1 MKNWLLYIVLF
12 VVVFENTQ
20 AQDGPVLT
28 FNVPTQNTL
37 QFNRFLINPTFSIV
51 RENENYIT
59 LYHRNQWIQFND
71 SPELYM
77 MSYAGKFNEKAGA
90 GIGLYQQNLG
100 IITSFGGIANY
111 AYQLQLAENIKL
123 AVGFNLAYYS
133 TGVNSNRAV
142 GNEPDPAILELS
154 NNSVLTLK
162 PGFNVTWGSFD
173 VGVYAE
179 NLVDYDFKSS
189 QMVKEYSNKTFSAH
203 AMYHHDMET
212 RKGMFENGYFRLMTR
227 GKINATE
234 DFTLGGSVLVN
245 FPYLGW
251 VQTGIDDYYGI
262 SIGAGAHLTHRLS
275 LGYTYERVINDGA
288 VNFGPTHEITLSFRL
303 STKNNKNTTRVFD
316 YTKGPIDVAENKS
329 VEEEEQTEEEENDVV
344 SVEETKAKPSKKA
357 NAKKTAQK
365 DAAEVSKAIE
375 IEKLR
380 MTIDDSNFKFLEM
393 IVKEDSIQ
401 KIKTEDF
408 ENRLNNMMAY
418 IARVEKTA
426 QTKEECNC
434 DETEE
439 TTVVTETTTTIKK
452 GGKVTQTKETKNDI
466 STLLSGMKSATQV
479 DEIKLSNTKNPT
491 TNEEK
496 NDINS
501 KLSAMKS
508 SSNKE
513 TVANKPSFTLNDDEI
528 KEYYSKLTTKQRE
541 TAKKNYLEIANQEPG
556 FYVIANVFPEPTSA
570 NNFINQ
576 LRKQGVKANY
586 FTNPKNNFRYVY
598 LRKHS
603 TWNDAL
609 ISYYTNV
616 DNTYFDTI
624 WIMNINIK

>member
-1 MKNWLLYIVLF
+1 MKHWFIHILLI
-12 VVVFENTQ
+12 VVVFENSQ

-77 MSYAGKFNEKAGA
+77 LSYAGKFNEKAGA

-154 NNSVLTLK
+154 NNSILTLK

-203 AMYHHDMET
+203 AMYHHDMES

-275 LGYTYERVINDGA
+275 LGYTYERVINEGA

-303 STKNNKNTTRVFD
+303 SSTKNKKTTRVFD
-316 YTKGPIDVAENKS
+316 YTKGPIDVASNKT
-329 VEEEEQTEEEENDVV
+329 VKEEELEEEEEDEVL
-344 SVEETKAKPSKKA
+344 VEEPKKKPSKKT
-357 NAKKTAQK
+357 NTKLTTET
-365 DAAEVSKAIE
+365 DALAVSKAIE
-375 IEKLR
+375 VEKMR
-380 MTIDDSNFKFLEM
+380 MTLDDSNVKYLEM

-401 KIKTEDF
+401 KIKAEDF
-408 ENRLNNMMAY
+408 DNRLNNMIAY

-439 TTVVTETTTTIKK
+439 TTVVTETTTTVKK
-452 GGKVTQTKETKNDI
+452 GGKTTQTKETKSDI
-466 STLLSGMKSATQV
+466 STLLSGMKSASQV
-479 DEIKLSNTKNPT
+479 DEIKLSNTKNS
-491 TNEEK
+491 NANDEK
-496 NDINS
+496 VDINS
-501 KLSAMKS
+501 KLSGMKS
-508 SSNKE
+508 GSTKE
-513 TVANKPSFTLNDDEI
+513 AVSNKPSFTLNDDEI
-528 KEYYSKLTTKQRE
+528 KEYYSKLTTKKRD

-556 FYVIANVFPEPTSA
+556 FYVIANVFPEPVSA
-570 NNFINQ
+570 DNFISQ
-576 LRKQGVKANY
+576 LRKQGIKANY

-598 LRKHS
+598 LRKYNS
-603 TWNDAL
+603 WNDAL

>member
-1 MKNWLLYIVLF
+1 MKHWFIHILLI
-12 VVVFENTQ
+12 VVVFENSQ

-77 MSYAGKFNEKAGA
+77 LSYAGKFNEKAGA

-154 NNSVLTLK
+154 NNSILTLK

-203 AMYHHDMET
+203 AMYHHDMES

-275 LGYTYERVINDGA
+275 LGYTYERVINEGA

-303 STKNNKNTTRVFD
+303 SSTTNKKTTRVFD
-316 YTKGPIDVAENKS
+316 YTKGPIDVASNKT
-329 VEEEEQTEEEENDVV
+329 VKEEELEEEEEDEVL
-344 SVEETKAKPSKKA
+344 VEEPKKKPSKKT
-357 NAKKTAQK
+357 NTKLTTET
-365 DAAEVSKAIE
+365 DALAVSKAIE
-375 IEKLR
+375 VEKMR
-380 MTIDDSNFKFLEM
+380 MTLDDSNVKYLEM

-401 KIKTEDF
+401 KIKAEDF
-408 ENRLNNMMAY
+408 DNRLNNMMAY

-439 TTVVTETTTTIKK
+439 TTVVTETTTTVKK
-452 GGKVTQTKETKNDI
+452 GGKTTQTKETKSDI
-466 STLLSGMKSATQV
+466 STLLSGMKSASQV
-479 DEIKLSNTKNPT
+479 DEIKLSNTKNS
-491 TNEEK
+491 NANDEK
-496 NDINS
+496 VDINS
-501 KLSAMKS
+501 KLSGMKS
-508 SSNKE
+508 GSNRE
-513 TVANKPSFTLNDDEI
+513 AVSNKPSFTLNDDEI
-528 KEYYSKLTTKQRE
+528 KEYYSKLTTKKRD

-556 FYVIANVFPEPTSA
+556 FYVIANVFPEPVSA
-570 NNFINQ
+570 DNFISQ
-576 LRKQGVKANY
+576 LRKQGIKANY

-598 LRKHS
+598 LRKYNS
-603 TWNDAL
+603 WNDAL

>member
-1 MKNWLLYIVLF
+1 MKHWFIHILLI
-12 VVVFENTQ
+12 VVVFENSQ

-77 MSYAGKFNEKAGA
+77 LSYAGKFNEKAGA

-154 NNSVLTLK
+154 NNSILTLK

-203 AMYHHDMET
+203 AMYHHDMES

-275 LGYTYERVINDGA
+275 LGYTYERVINEGA

-303 STKNNKNTTRVFD
+303 SSTTNKKTTRVFD
-316 YTKGPIDVAENKS
+316 YTKGPIDVASNKTEKEEELEEEDEVL
-329 VEEEEQTEEEENDVV
+329 VEEP
-344 SVEETKAKPSKKA
+344 KKKPSKKT
-357 NAKKTAQK
+357 NTKLTAET
-365 DAAEVSKAIE
+365 DALAVSKAIE
-375 IEKLR
+375 VEKMR
-380 MTIDDSNFKFLEM
+380 MTLDDSNMKYLEM

-401 KIKTEDF
+401 KIKADDF
-408 ENRLNNMMAY
+408 DNRLNNMMAY

-439 TTVVTETTTTIKK
+439 TTVVTETTTTVKK
-452 GGKVTQTKETKNDI
+452 GGKTTQTQETKSDI
-466 STLLSGMKSATQV
+466 STLLSGMKSASQV
-479 DEIKLSNTKNPT
+479 DEIKLSNTKNSNA
-491 TNEEK
+491 NEEK
-496 NDINS
+496 VDINS
-501 KLSAMKS
+501 KLSGMKS
-508 SSNKE
+508 GSNKE
-513 TVANKPSFTLNDDEI
+513 TVSNKPSFTLNDDEI
-528 KEYYSKLTTKQRE
+528 KEYYSKLTTKKRD

-556 FYVIANVFPEPTSA
+556 FYVIANVFPEPVSA
-570 NNFINQ
+570 DNFISQ
-576 LRKQGVKANY
+576 LRKQGIKANY

-598 LRKHS
+598 LRKYNS
-603 TWNDAL
+603 WNDAL

>member
-1 MKNWLLYIVLF
+1 MKNWLLYIVLL
-12 VVVFENTQ
+12 VVVFENSQ

-77 MSYAGKFNEKAGA
+77 LSYAGKFNEKAGA

-154 NNSVLTLK
+154 NNSILTLK

-203 AMYHHDMET
+203 AMYHHDMES

-251 VQTGIDDYYGI
+251 VQTGIDNYYGI

-275 LGYTYERVINDGA
+275 LGYTYERVINEGA

-303 STKNNKNTTRVFD
+303 SSNTNKKTTRVFD
-316 YTKGPIDVAENKS
+316 YTKGPVDVASNKS
-329 VEEEEQTEEEENDVV
+329 VKEEELEEEEEEVVLIEEP
-344 SVEETKAKPSKKA
+344 KKKPSKKA
-357 NAKKTAQK
+357 NTKLTTET
-365 DAAEVSKAIE
+365 DALAVSKAIE
-375 IEKLR
+375 VEKMR
-380 MTIDDSNFKFLEM
+380 MTLDDSNVKYLEM

-401 KIKTEDF
+401 KIKAEDF
-408 ENRLNNMMAY
+408 DNRLNNMMAY

-439 TTVVTETTTTIKK
+439 TTVVTETTTTVKK
-452 GGKVTQTKETKNDI
+452 GGKTTQTKETKSDI
-466 STLLSGMKSATQV
+466 STLLSGMKSASQV
-479 DEIKLSNTKNPT
+479 DEIKLPNTKNT
-491 TNEEK
+491 NANEEK
-496 NDINS
+496 VDINS
-501 KLSAMKS
+501 KLSGMKS
-508 SSNKE
+508 GSTKE
-513 TVANKPSFTLNDDEI
+513 AVSNKPSFTLNDDEI
-528 KEYYSKLTTKQRE
+528 KEYYSKLTTKKRD

-556 FYVIANVFPEPTSA
+556 FYVIANVFPEPVSA
-570 NNFINQ
+570 DNFISQ
-576 LRKQGVKANY
+576 LRKQGIKANY

-598 LRKHS
+598 LRKYNS
-603 TWNDAL
+603 WNDAL

>member
-1 MKNWLLYIVLF
+1 MKHWFIHILLI
-12 VVVFENTQ
+12 VVVFENSQ

-77 MSYAGKFNEKAGA
+77 LSYAGKFNEKAGA

-154 NNSVLTLK
+154 NNSILTLK

-203 AMYHHDMET
+203 AMYHHDMES

-275 LGYTYERVINDGA
+275 LGYTYERVINEGA

-303 STKNNKNTTRVFD
+303 SSTTNKKTTRVFD
-316 YTKGPIDVAENKS
+316 YTKGPIDVASNKT
-329 VEEEEQTEEEENDVV
+329 VKEEELEEEEEDEVL
-344 SVEETKAKPSKKA
+344 VEEPKKKPSKKT
-357 NAKKTAQK
+357 NTKLTTET
-365 DAAEVSKAIE
+365 DALAVSKAIE
-375 IEKLR
+375 VEKMR
-380 MTIDDSNFKFLEM
+380 MTLDDSNVKYLEM

-401 KIKTEDF
+401 KIKAEDF
-408 ENRLNNMMAY
+408 DNRLNNMMAY

-439 TTVVTETTTTIKK
+439 TTVVTETTTTVKK
-452 GGKVTQTKETKNDI
+452 GGKTTQTKETKSDI
-466 STLLSGMKSATQV
+466 STLLSGMKSASQV
-479 DEIKLSNTKNPT
+479 DEIKLSNTKNS
-491 TNEEK
+491 NANDEK
-496 NDINS
+496 VDINS
-501 KLSAMKS
+501 KLSGMKS
-508 SSNKE
+508 GSNKE
-513 TVANKPSFTLNDDEI
+513 TVSNKPSFTLNDDEI
-528 KEYYSKLTTKQRE
+528 KEYYSKLTTKKRD

-556 FYVIANVFPEPTSA
+556 FYVIANVFPEPVSA
-570 NNFINQ
+570 DNFISQ
-576 LRKQGVKANY
+576 LRKQGIKANY

-598 LRKHS
+598 LRKYNS
-603 TWNDAL
+603 WNDAL

>member
-1 MKNWLLYIVLF
+1 MKHWFINILLI
-12 VVVFENTQ
+12 VVVFENSQ

-37 QFNRFLINPTFSIV
+37 QFNRFLINPTFSVV

-59 LYHRNQWIQFND
+59 MYHRNQWIQFKD

-77 MSYAGKFNEKAGA
+77 LSYAGKFNEKAGA

-154 NNSVLTLK
+154 NNSILTLK

-203 AMYHHDMET
+203 AMYHHDMES
-212 RKGMFENGYFRLMTR
+212 RKGLFENGYFRLMTR

-234 DFTLGGSVLVN
+234 DFTLGGSILVN

-275 LGYTYERVINDGA
+275 LGYTYERVINEGA

-303 STKNNKNTTRVFD
+303 SSTTNKNTTRVFN
-316 YTKGPIDVAENKS
+316 YTKGPVDVASNKLIA
-329 VEEEEQTEEEENDVV
+329 EEELEEDVV
-344 SVEETKAKPSKKA
+344 VIEEPKKKPFKKA
-357 NAKKTAQK
+357 NTKLTTDT
-365 DAAEVSKAIE
+365 DALAVSKALE

-380 MTIDDSNFKFLEM
+380 MTIDDSNLKFLEM

-401 KIKTEDF
+401 KIKSEDF

-439 TTVVTETTTTIKK
+439 TTVVTETTTTVKK
-452 GGKVTQTKETKNDI
+452 GGKTTQTKETKNDV
-466 STLLSGMKSATQV
+466 STLLSGMKSASQV
-479 DEIKLSNTKNPT
+479 DEIKLANIKNSSA
-491 TNEEK
+491 NEEK
-496 NDINS
+496 VDINS
-501 KLSAMKS
+501 KLSGMKS
-508 SSNKE
+508 GSNKE
-513 TVANKPSFTLNDDEI
+513 TVGNKPSFTLNDDEI
-528 KEYYSKLTTKQRE
+528 KEYYSKLTTKKRD

-556 FYVIANVFPEPTSA
+556 FYVIANVFPEPASA
-570 NNFINQ
+570 DNFISQ
-576 LRKQGVKANY
+576 LRKQGIKANY

-598 LRKHS
+598 LRKYNS
-603 TWNDAL
+603 WNDAL